1 MKHEYIQKAQ
11 RFHGSNQKSSQLST
25 HGKKNCSYWLAI
37 LMIIERYSILFYN
50 NTIQL
55 KLRKGFR
62 NEAVA
67 QNYVNGEH
75 GCIS

>member
-1 MKHEYIQKAQ
+1 
-11 RFHGSNQKSSQLST
+11 
-25 HGKKNCSYWLAI
+25 
-37 LMIIERYSILFYN
+37 MIIKRYSILFYN

-55 KLRKGFR
+55 KLREGFR

-75 GCIS
+75 GYIS